1 MPNPRPAPANA
12 PRRDRQDWLVGI
24 AIGLVTLGLGIGVW
38 FYATKPAED
47 PGRPR
52 PAWVDLGRMTPQLAD
67 GSFVRVEISL
77 QVSDKTAQQVLA
89 PLTPAFQSMVT
100 QLGAEMESDDLLGPD
115 GMRQLSREIRR
126 SVNDHLARQHISA
139 RVQRVAFSDYV
150 LIP

>member
-1 MPNPRPAPANA
+1 MSNTRPTPATA
-12 PRRDRQDWLVGI
+12 RRRERQDWLVGI
-24 AIGLVTLGLGIGVW
+24 VIGLVTLGLGIGVW
-38 FYATKPAED
+38 FYANQPTED

-77 QVSDKTAQQVLA
+77 QVNDKTAQQVLA

-100 QLGAEMESDDLLGPD
+100 QLGAEMDSQDVLGPD